1 MERNLYRGCYMN
13 RKLLRTIILVIIILF
28 IGYRYEV
35 VKNSI
40 SQAKVLLESKDYDE
54 AMSSLQKA
62 LDKNKEN
69 KEAKK
74 MYKIVD
80 LYKQA
85 ESRLEKNNFEEA
97 NGILSLID
105 KDYIKYPIKDDIDL
119 MKRKVDNYYN
129 QIEKINTNLI
139 EAQKLF
145 NNKEYKQCI
154 VYLLNNILGS
164 EEDGI
169 EENKYAN
176 EEQRQKAYQL
186 VERCEKNIGV

>member
-1 MERNLYRGCYMN
+1 MN